1 MENISIPIP
10 NERVLLNLRNFLLS
24 HVSSNFRF
32 ISLPVNSG
40 PITSGLSMEEV
51 EGLAPTRKRKF
62 TKGEVLELLK
72 ERGNDLEKV
81 AEEICEELV
90 PFDVNDDEERL
101 VRDRLERMARAAANL
116 EKKIRHLQKC
126 NKERKFRHHP
136 EKLEETVV
144 SCSQS
149 SIFQTD
155 SESFSQE
162 LGGGYIIQRRSI
174 IFIIRW

>member
-1 MENISIPIP
+1 MED
-10 NERVLLNLRNFLLS
+10 V
-24 HVSSNFRF
+24 
-32 ISLPVNSG
+32 
-40 PITSGLSMEEV
+40 EV
-51 EGLAPTRKRKF
+51 LAPSRKRKF
-62 TKGEVLELLK
+62 TKKEVLELLK

-101 VRDRLERMARAAANL
+101 VGDRLERMAKATANL
-116 EKKIRHLQKC
+116 EKKIMHLKKA

-155 SESFSQE
+155 DSESFSQE
-162 LGGGYIIQRRSI
+162 LGGSHIIQKRSI

>member
-1 MENISIPIP
+1 M
-10 NERVLLNLRNFLLS
+10 
-24 HVSSNFRF
+24 
-32 ISLPVNSG
+32 NSAVR
-40 PITSGLSMEEV
+40 MAEV

-72 ERGNDLEKV
+72 ERGKDLEKV
-81 AEEICEELV
+81 VEEICEELV

-101 VRDRLERMARAAANL
+101 VKDRLERMARAAITL
-116 EKKIRHLQKC
+116 EKKIRRLQKA

-155 SESFSQE
+155 DSESFSQE